1 MKIGSIDNRWKIST
15 EDAIKEYPLILEK
28 KSNLTSVQ
36 RRVVI
41 KYVES
46 LELKE

>member
-1 MKIGSIDNRWKIST
+1 MKIGSINNKWKISE

-28 KSNLTSVQ
+28 KSNLTSTQ

-41 KYVES
+41 KFIEG
-46 LELKE
+46 LDIK